1 MGIRNCKLYVLE
13 IRVGVCYLMVFLHDP
28 LQVINVGFKALFHVS
43 IVLAHFGPFIIY
55 LLLFNLVFVEK
66 FCMFFFAFS
75 VEPSQ
80 ILNFMMHRFNFQ
92 FHCLNFD
99 LLLSVYLISSHELL
113 VLLTRFEI
121 TTVELERLIL
131 VEVSWGAIE
140 YIIDVF
146 FFHS

>member
-1 MGIRNCKLYVLE
+1 M
-13 IRVGVCYLMVFLHDP
+13 
-28 LQVINVGFKALFHVS
+28 
-43 IVLAHFGPFIIY
+43 FI
-55 LLLFNLVFVEK
+55 
-66 FCMFFFAFS
+66 FAFG

-80 ILNFMMHRFNFQ
+80 ILNFLMHRFNFQ
-92 FHCLNFD
+92 FHCLNLD

-121 TTVELERLIL
+121 TTIELEWLIL